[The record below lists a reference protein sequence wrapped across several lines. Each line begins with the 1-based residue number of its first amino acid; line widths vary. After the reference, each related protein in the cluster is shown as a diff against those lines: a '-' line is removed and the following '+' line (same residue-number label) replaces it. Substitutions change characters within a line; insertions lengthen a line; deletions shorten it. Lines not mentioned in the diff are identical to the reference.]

1 MSYGAQRASRRAT
14 IGPFFRDHTTTISPG
29 SPFLLGSTT
38 RRVSPSC
45 SVYAPSGRG
54 RAWCSDFV
62 AWGSP
67 PESGK
72 VPCTLLLHAGIG
84 VLDGH
89 NRLLPCVA
97 RLGVHRRRVIWIC
110 SHRRPLIRAVDG
122 QGGGA
127 VSAASPSAYGLIL
140 ASCEYLGSTRGQCA
154 SWWAGVKWG
163 ASNSGRV
170 ETCTNGTPHYWTMTF
185 LQ

>member
-1 MSYGAQRASRRAT
+1 MARN
-14 IGPFFRDHTTTISPG
+14 GPAAGPPSDLSSGITQPRYRQAR
-29 SPFLLGSTT
+29 L
-38 RRVSPSC
+38 SC
-45 SVYAPSGRG
+45 SGPLPGGYHRAAACMPRLGVAERG
-54 RAWCSDFV
+54 V
-62 AWGSP
+62 ATLWRGVAP

-89 NRLLPCVA
+89 NGLLPCVA